1 MTDMTLGQSQGR
13 EMCDVCHTKKRP
25 EGNLTVLVASCDKYA
40 DLLVPFSTLWRRFWP
55 DCPFETILVTES
67 EPLDRGQLCF
77 DHIIAC
83 GVGGNWCSR
92 LVQALE
98 QIPTQYVLLLCDD
111 YFLESSVDTALF
123 RKRLAQAQ
131 DLDAVNLRLIPNPK
145 PSQPY
150 KEGLSEYR
158 KQTAYCIATQAGIW
172 NREFLLGLAKGKA
185 SIWEFERYGSFAV
198 EQEHRPLLVT
208 PTKEFP
214 FVDAVHK
221 GYWER
226 FGIEVCERNGVAI
239 DFSARGR
246 PPFSVRL
253 REGLKDLVFA
263 VFPWTLIVRI
273 QNLLDVG
280 MKERKTVG

>member
-1 MTDMTLGQSQGR
+1 METTYNTFSDADLAALR
-13 EMCDVCHTKKRP
+13 EIC
-25 EGNLTVLVASCDKYA
+25 GNDRVIPREKMGEDYSHDELSGIRKFPDVLVRAVSAEEVSQVLKYA
-40 DLLVPFSTLWRRFWP
+40 SSRDLP
-55 DCPFETILVTES
+55 VT
-67 EPLDRGQLCF
+67 PRGAGTGL
-77 DHIIAC
+77 
-83 GVGGNWCSR
+83 VGGAVALRGGIMLDLSR
-92 LVQALE
+92 MNR
-98 QIPTQYVLLLCDD
+98 
-111 YFLESSVDTALF
+111 FLE
-123 RKRLAQAQ
+123 
-131 DLDAVNLRLIPNPK
+131 LDEERLIPNPK

-150 KEGLSEYR
+150 GEGLYEYR

-221 GYWER
+221 GYWES
-226 FGIEVCERNGVAI
+226 FGIEVCKQNGVPI
-239 DFSARGR
+239 DFAARGR

-253 REGLKDLVFA
+253 REGLKDLIFA

-273 QNLLDVG
+273 QNFFDVG
-280 MKERKTVG
+280 MKEQKRTVGSNVVQ